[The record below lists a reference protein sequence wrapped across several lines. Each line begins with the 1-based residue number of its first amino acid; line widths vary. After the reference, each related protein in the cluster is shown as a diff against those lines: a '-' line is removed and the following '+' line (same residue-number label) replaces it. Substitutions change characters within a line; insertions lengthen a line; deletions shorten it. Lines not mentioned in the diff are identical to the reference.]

1 MNLEVPIL
9 QGEGNAQLRHGVGH
23 YVGSLLPGE
32 GGNVVLSGHR
42 ETAFYPL
49 KDVTLG
55 DRVFVQ
61 TDYGAYEYQV
71 SDIYITTPDDVTPT
85 VPTEEERLTMY
96 TCYPFIKWG
105 ALQRA
110 ILLSQI

>member
-1 MNLEVPIL
+1 M
-9 QGEGNAQLRHGVGH
+9 
-23 YVGSLLPGE
+23 PG
-32 GGNVVLSGHR
+32 

>member
-1 MNLEVPIL
+1 MSV
-9 QGEGNAQLRHGVGH
+9 
-23 YVGSLLPGE
+23 E
-32 GGNVVLSGHR
+32 GGNIVLFRHL

-55 DRVFVQ
+55 DCVFVQ
-61 TDYGAYEYQV
+61 TDYGTYEYQV
-71 SDIYITTPDDVTPT
+71 SDIYITTSDDVTPT

-105 ALQRA
+105 ATLERYIVVA
-110 ILLSQI
+110 DLVQIK